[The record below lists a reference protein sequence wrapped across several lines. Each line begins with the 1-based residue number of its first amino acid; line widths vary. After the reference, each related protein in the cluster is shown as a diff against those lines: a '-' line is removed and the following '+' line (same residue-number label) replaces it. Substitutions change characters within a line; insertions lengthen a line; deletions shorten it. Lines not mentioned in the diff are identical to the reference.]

1 MKFLINFSS
10 LIFAIVFSLAT
21 VVMAQDF
28 PNKPVRIIV
37 PASPGGNIDVTA
49 RVLAPGM
56 SEFLKQPVVVE
67 NRIGGGGMIGIDYVA
82 KSAPD
87 GYTIVMGSSST
98 FTVGPNVY
106 KNWPIDPVKGLTPIM
121 YVHFVPF
128 ALVVNAQSPDK
139 SVHDLIKR
147 AKDKPGTVSQANGG
161 TGTSNHLVSELFQM
175 LTDTKF
181 ILVPYQGGGPAMTSV
196 ISAQTES
203 YFDQAST
210 SVSPAQSGRV
220 RVLGLTS
227 KTRWAPMPDVPTFSE
242 LGIKDFEVNG
252 VTGLA
257 GPAGLP
263 RAIVMRLNEAV
274 AFALS
279 DPKVKERMN
288 TMGAVIVGG
297 SPEDFDRFIRE
308 DLIRW
313 SKVVKATGASA
324 Q

>member
-1 MKFLINFSS
+1 MRFPLIVALLFY
-10 LIFAIVFSLAT
+10 AAAAG
-21 VVMAQDF
+21 AQTY
-28 PNKPVRIIV
+28 PAGPVRIIV

-67 NRIGGGGMIGIDYVA
+67 NRPGSGGMIGTDVA
-82 KSAPD
+82 LKAAPD
-87 GYTIVMGSSST
+87 GYTILMGSSST

-121 YVHFVPF
+121 NVQYVPF

-147 AKDKPGTVSQANGG
+147 AKEKPGTVSQANGG

-175 LTDTKF
+175 LTGTQF
-181 ILVPYQGGGPAMTSV
+181 ILVPYQGGAPAMTSV
-196 ISAQTES
+196 IGGQTES

-210 SVSPAQSGRV
+210 SVAPAQAGRI
-220 RVLGLTS
+220 RVLAVTS
-227 KTRWAPMPDVPTFSE
+227 KTRWTPLPNVPTFGE
-242 LGIKDFEVNG
+242 LGIQDFEVNG
-252 VTGLA
+252 ITGLA

-263 RAIVMRLNEAV
+263 RPVVQRLNEA
-274 AFALS
+274 ATRALQ

-288 TMGAVIVGG
+288 TMGAVIVGS
-297 SPEDFDRFIRE
+297 SPEEFDRFIRE
-308 DLIRW
+308 DLARW
-313 SKVVKATGASA
+313 SKVVKATGAST

>member
-28 PNKPVRIIV
+28 PSKPVRIIV

-147 AKDKPGTVSQANGG
+147 AKDKPGTVSQASGG

-227 KTRWAPMPDVPTFSE
+227 KTRWAPMPDVPTFNE

-263 RAIVMRLNEAV
+263 RAIVMRINEAV
-274 AFALS
+274 AYALS
-279 DPKVKERMN
+279 DLKVKDRMN
-288 TMGAVIVGG
+288 TMGAVIVGS

>member
-1 MKFLINFSS
+1 MKFVTSFSS
-10 LIFAIVFSLAT
+10 SIFAIVFSFAT

-227 KTRWAPMPDVPTFSE
+227 KTRWAPMPDVPTFNE

-263 RAIVMRLNEAV
+263 RAIVMRINEAV
-274 AFALS
+274 AYALS
-279 DPKVKERMN
+279 DLKVKDRMN
-288 TMGAVIVGG
+288 TMGAVIVGS